1 MDNDAQEQPQG
12 KKKKSNLPLIIVG
25 GLAIGAIVLMRGSQS
40 GGNAPNAG
48 DGALLSAQT
57 QDNALG
63 ASLQQ
68 NQDNLSASLAAENM
82 QNNSNLAGGLLGMFQ
97 TILGEKY
104 SVEAAQQQN
113 KSQID
118 QTRIQDHFDYLT
130 TRSDN
135 ATSRIMNAS
144 NNKTN
149 IKTTDIVAQLEQ
161 ELQAAQTAAQEYETY
176 IAELGTGALGAIPLP
191 GTGAPPTTWGRPT
204 YPITTPIVMQPYSQ
218 PYQGGGNA
226 YYYGSNTL

>member
-12 KKKKSNLPLIIVG
+12 KKKKSVAPLIIVG
-25 GLAIGAIVLMRGSQS
+25 GLAIGAIILMRGQSS

-63 ASLQQ
+63 ASLQA
-68 NQDNLSASLAAENM
+68 NQDQLSAGLAAENM
-82 QNNSNLAGGLLGMFQ
+82 SNNSQLAQGLLGMFS
-97 TILGEKY
+97 TILSNKY
-104 SVEAAQQQN
+104 TAEAANQQN
-113 KSQID
+113 RSAID
-118 QTRIQDHFDYLT
+118 AQRIQDHFDYLT

-135 ATSRIMNAS
+135 ATSRITNAQ

-161 ELQAAQTAAQEYETY
+161 ELQAAQTAAQEYELY
-176 IAELGTGALGAIPLP
+176 IEELGTGALGAIPLP

-204 YPITTPIVMQPYSQ
+204 QPIPGPIVMTPYSQ
-218 PYQGGGNA
+218 PYQGGGNG